1 MSVQVSYK
9 KQFLLGILILLTI
22 LVVVE
27 GIARTYEFF
36 DLKCRLVGKNV
47 FENTD
52 PLTVRQ
58 ICYDFQILQY
68 DQQTIIL
75 HEPNQHYLT
84 ININSYGMRGP
95 EISKEKADDV
105 YRVMFIGGSTA
116 FGSGSTSDETTIPG
130 YLQQKFNNENLD
142 KKIEVINAGISGYYS
157 LTEIFYIKN
166 FLLEFE
172 PDLLIVYDGANDAG
186 YSQDNQPFELKYE
199 ENPQSDSNVVKE
211 TLKKIPFYRTP
222 FVVYRN
228 LNIENPVIVFKNL
241 VNENDDG
248 DIMKLNETKMFE
260 NTELW
265 KNRWQDICELGK
277 EKGFLTI
284 ITVQPTLHSGNKPL
298 SHDEEKI
305 MKGRTA
311 TQADYSQKFWDS
323 LVDSLED
330 LDQVCEKTADLRDV
344 FANTSEPVYFDTQHI
359 SDVGNEIVAQEFY
372 ELTLPVIIKDLE
384 N

>member
-1 MSVQVSYK
+1 MY
-9 KQFLLGILILLTI
+9 
-22 LVVVE
+22 
-27 GIARTYEFF
+27 
-36 DLKCRLVGKNV
+36 
-47 FENTD
+47 
-52 PLTVRQ
+52 
-58 ICYDFQILQY
+58 
-68 DQQTIIL
+68 
-75 HEPNQHYLT
+75 EPNQHYST
-84 ININSYGMRGP
+84 TNINSYGMRGP

-142 KKIEVINAGISGYYS
+142 KKIEIINAGISGYYS

-172 PDLLIVYDGANDAG
+172 PDLLIVYDGINDSG

-211 TLKKIPFYRTP
+211 TLKQIPFYRTP

-228 LNIENPVIVFKNL
+228 LNIENPAIVFKNL
-241 VNENDDG
+241 VNENYDD

-277 EKGFLTI
+277 EKEFLTI
-284 ITVQPTLHSGNKPL
+284 ITVQPTLGSGNKPL
-298 SHDEEKI
+298 SHDEKEMLKE
-305 MKGRTA
+305 RT
-311 TQADYSQKFWDS
+311 TTPADYMQKFWDS

-344 FANTSEPVYFDTQHI
+344 FANTSEPIYFDTAHI
-359 SDVGNEIVAQEFY
+359 SDVGNEIVAEEFY